1 MKNLSIGLGAILFS
15 LMLVSCASQRQNAVC
30 SEIRMRLNSMQY
42 SAEQRVFIQEEL
54 DSCESTQQ
62 ALETKESQQYQGIYS
77 QFAND
82 SSQRATDS
90 AATSNPEV
98 TPAHP

>member
-1 MKNLSIGLGAILFS
+1 MKILSFGFGAILFS
-15 LMLVSCASQRQNAVC
+15 LSLVSCASQRQNAVC

-54 DSCESTQQ
+54 DSCESTRQT
-62 ALETKESQQYQGIYS
+62 LENKESQQYQGIYS
-77 QFAND
+77 QFAAD
-82 SSQRATDS
+82 SSQRTSDS
-90 AATSNPEV
+90 TASNAEV